1 MEAVLEFSSDLNE
14 VVVIEV
20 NFLGAFV
27 PGPDIDLSI
36 GQAEVVGSPA
46 IEIALD

>member
-1 MEAVLEFSSDLNE
+1 MEAVLKFGSDLYE

-27 PGPDIDLSI
+27 PGADIDLSI
-36 GQAEVVGSPA
+36 SEAEVVGGPA
-46 IEIALD
+46 VEIALD